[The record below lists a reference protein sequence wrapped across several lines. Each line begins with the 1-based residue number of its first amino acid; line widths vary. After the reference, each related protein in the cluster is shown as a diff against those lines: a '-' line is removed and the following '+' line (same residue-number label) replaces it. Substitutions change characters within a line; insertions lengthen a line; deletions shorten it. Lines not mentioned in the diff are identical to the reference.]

1 MLDTLKL
8 AGLVPVIKV
17 KRAEDAVPLCRA
29 LAEGGLPVAEI
40 TFRTDAAEEAIRR
53 VHDEL
58 PEVILGTGTVLTT
71 EQVDRAVAAGASYI
85 VSPGINPQ
93 VVRHC
98 QEKGVPVL
106 PGCANPTDIETA
118 LSLGLETVKF
128 FPAEALGGL
137 KMIKALAGPYPNV
150 RFVPTGGVNEKNL
163 VEYLSFPKIAA
174 CGGSWMAPDDA
185 IAAQDWPRICA
196 LASAA
201 VKNLL
206 NMKLAHVAVNC
217 ADDEEA
223 RDVANLLCAIL
234 GGAPEERTKS
244 FFATPSFE
252 IMKYNGRGTK
262 GHIAISTPN
271 LERAIWH
278 MRRRG
283 FEFDFSDATYTA
295 DGRAKLVY
303 FAKEIGGFAVHLL
316 LAE

>member
-58 PEVILGTGTVLTT
+58 PEVILGAGTVLTT

-118 LSLGLETVKF
+118 LSLGLETVKL

>member
-58 PEVILGTGTVLTT
+58 PEVILGAGTVLTT

-283 FEFDFSDATYTA
+283 FEFDFSNATYTA

>member
-58 PEVILGTGTVLTT
+58 PEVILGAGTVLTT

-185 IAAQDWPRICA
+185 IAAQDWPRICT

>member
-58 PEVILGTGTVLTT
+58 PEVILGAGTVLTT

-150 RFVPTGGVNEKNL
+150 RFVPTGGINEKNL
-163 VEYLSFPKIAA
+163 VEYLSFPKVDA

-185 IAAQDWPRICA
+185 VAAQDWPRICA

>member
-1 MLDTLKL
+1 
-8 AGLVPVIKV
+8 
-17 KRAEDAVPLCRA
+17 
-29 LAEGGLPVAEI
+29 
-40 TFRTDAAEEAIRR
+40 
-53 VHDEL
+53 
-58 PEVILGTGTVLTT
+58 
-71 EQVDRAVAAGASYI
+71 
-85 VSPGINPQ
+85 
-93 VVRHC
+93 
-98 QEKGVPVL
+98 
-106 PGCANPTDIETA
+106 
-118 LSLGLETVKF
+118 
-128 FPAEALGGL
+128 
-137 KMIKALAGPYPNV
+137 
-150 RFVPTGGVNEKNL
+150 
-163 VEYLSFPKIAA
+163 
-174 CGGSWMAPDDA
+174 MAPDDA

>member
-58 PEVILGTGTVLTT
+58 PEVILGAGTVLTT

-185 IAAQDWPRICA
+185 IAAQDWPHICA

-244 FFATPSFE
+244 FFATTSFE

>member
-58 PEVILGTGTVLTT
+58 PEVILGAGTVLTT

-150 RFVPTGGVNEKNL
+150 RFVPTGGVNEKNM

-262 GHIAISTPN
+262 RHIAISTPN